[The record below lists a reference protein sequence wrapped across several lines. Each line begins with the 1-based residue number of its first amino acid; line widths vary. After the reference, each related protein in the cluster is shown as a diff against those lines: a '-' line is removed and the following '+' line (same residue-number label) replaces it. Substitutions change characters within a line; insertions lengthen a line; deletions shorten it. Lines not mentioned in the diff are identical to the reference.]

1 MKFRLHSNQ
10 SLGNAVARDE
20 AVEAAEME
28 LDLGTNIGFN
38 TALVSVLSDLS
49 SSIKDLATATAMQK
63 QPIVVNL
70 IANNETDLKKFA
82 TIFAQGIK

>member
-1 MKFRLHSNQ
+1 MKFRLHNNQ
-10 SLGNAVARDE
+10 SLGNAVVRDQIAE
-20 AVEAAEME
+20 ATEME
-28 LDLGTNIGFN
+28 LDLGTDIGFN
-38 TALVSVLSDLS
+38 TALISALFDLS

-63 QPIVVNL
+63 QPVIINL

>member
-10 SLGNAVARDE
+10 SLGNAVVREE
-20 AVEAAEME
+20 AAEAAEME
-28 LDLGTNIGFN
+28 FDLGTDIGFN

-63 QPIVVNL
+63 QPIVINL